1 MPAGSTYATIATQT
15 LSSAASSVTFSSVP
29 STYTDL
35 RLICSFNSSAYA
47 VGGLQFNGV
56 ASGYSAILAYAPSST
71 KVTGQGK
78 IPFQQGYGPITEAN
92 AFQICTVDIMS
103 YKNTTTFKTVMW
115 QTGNPT
121 TTGYPGNEWG
131 CGLFP
136 STNAITSVT
145 IDSGGSNIFQS
156 GSIFSLYGIAAA

>member
-1 MPAGSTYATIATQT
+1 MPAGATYTTIESQT
-15 LSSAASSVTFSSVP
+15 LSSAASAVTFSSVP

-35 RLICSFNSSAYA
+35 RLVCLFNSSAYA

-56 ASGYSAILAYAPSST
+56 TSGYSATLVYAPSST

-78 IPFQQGYGPITEAN
+78 IPFQQGYGPIIA
-92 AFQICTVDIMS
+92 ASSFQICTVDIFS
-103 YKNTTTFKTVMW
+103 YKNTNVFKSVQW

-121 TTGYPGNEWG
+121 TTGFPGNEWG

-145 IDSGGSNIFQS
+145 VDSGGTNIFQP
-156 GSIFSLYGIAAA
+156 GSTFSLYGIAAA